1 MMRPFLVLLLFVA
14 PLALAAPREVE
25 PPRRAEG
32 RAVIVRSVNA
42 LTDAE
47 QAELKAGGLTIK
59 HALPGGRYLARMTD
73 GAGVAG
79 DARILS
85 IEPLTAEKKLHP
97 SAVRMVARGRSM
109 ADVNLVFHRD
119 VTFDEAREAVLAA
132 GGAMDVFAMKYLP
145 SQRIEARVPASLLHA
160 LAEDDRVLTVA
171 GRRRLKVTSDNSI
184 TAAVSHVTELY
195 SAPYGLTGA
204 GVALSLFELA
214 EGQASHVEFGG
225 RMTIASTTAGG
236 TSGDR
241 LHATHVAGTM
251 AAAGVRAEAK
261 GMAPNATVHEFCVL
275 VRGVNNCRGDLLSL
289 KEDALKP
296 LGVVAD
302 NNSWGYIWGW
312 QDGTPPLWNDGDVFW
327 GAYDLELTAPLD
339 EISIETNVLF
349 VHSAGND
356 GLVLVGFDEW
366 KSHLHVDPESPAG
379 DPLPNQTF
387 CVSKN
392 GSGTDCPA
400 SCNGKPNGCELQ
412 IHNPS
417 TPFNTHGTTAS
428 AKNVISVG
436 AVDSSLNIYGLS
448 SRGPTKDGRVK
459 PDVVAR
465 GTNVFSSVPIDN
477 YRSLNGTSMASPAV
491 TGMVALLAEQ
501 WRRTFAGANATP
513 AQLKALVIAGTE
525 DLGNAGPDYTFGF
538 GLVNAKKSVDL
549 IRADGATGL
558 HIHNFTFQEGQQ
570 QSFEKPLIVDATQT
584 LRVVLNWPDPAIPYL
599 GGDDY
604 FAEKALVNDLDL
616 RVIDPAGNV
625 QRPYVLDVAAPA
637 TAATKGIN
645 TIDNIEMVEIPN
657 ATPGVYRVIATGT
670 RLTEGPQDAV
680 LVSTIRGP
688 RPCRDTFEPF
698 TTNTPEGAFGNIVSG
713 ALLAGGLCATGD
725 VDYFKFV
732 ATKTG
737 ATAVTVTTG
746 DTALR
751 VTITGNGISRTQTIA
766 AFTTATLNADVNT
779 VPNTV
784 TVKVE
789 ALGALGLEPQYTVSA
804 TYPEVRGPKRRSSR
818 K

>member
-1 MMRPFLVLLLFVA
+1 MIRPVLVLFLFVA
-14 PLALAAPREVE
+14 PLALAATREVD

-42 LTDAE
+42 LTEAE
-47 QAELKAGGLTIK
+47 QAELQAGGLTIK

-73 GAGVAG
+73 GAGVTG

-97 SAVRMVARGRSM
+97 SAVRLAARGRVM
-109 ADVNLVFHRD
+109 ADVNVVFHRD

-132 GGAMDVFAMKYLP
+132 GGAMDVFALKYLP
-145 SQRIEARVPASLLHA
+145 SQRLEARIPTSALRA
-160 LAEDDRVLTVA
+160 LAEDERVFTIA
-171 GRRRLKVTSDNSI
+171 AQRRLKIAADNAT

-225 RMTIASTTAGG
+225 RVTLASTTSGG

-241 LHATHVAGTM
+241 RHATHVAGTM
-251 AAAGVRAEAK
+251 AAAGVLPDAK
-261 GMAPNATVHEFCVL
+261 GMAPRATVHQFCVP
-275 VRGVNNCRGDLLSL
+275 VSGANTCKGNFLSL
-289 KEDALKP
+289 KEDNLKP

-312 QDGTPPLWNDGDVFW
+312 EEAGVPLWNDGDYEW

-339 EISIETNVLF
+339 EISIEQGILF
-349 VHSAGND
+349 VHSSGND
-356 GLVLVGFDEW
+356 GAVPTAVRLDPW
-366 KSHLHVDPESPAG
+366 QAHRHVDEDGFAIDG
-379 DPLPNQTF
+379 QTF
-387 CVSKN
+387 CVSRN

-400 SCNGKPNGCELQ
+400 TCNGKPNPCELQ
-412 IHNPS
+412 LHHPL
-417 TPFNTHGTTAS
+417 TPYDTVGTTAS
-428 AKNVISVG
+428 AKNVVAVG
-436 AVDSSLNIYGLS
+436 AVDSSLNIIGFS
-448 SRGPTKDGRVK
+448 SRGPAKDGRVK

-465 GTNVFSSVPIDN
+465 GSNVLSSVPTDS
-477 YRSLNGTSMASPAV
+477 YTSLNGTSMAAPAV

-501 WRRTFAGANATP
+501 WRRTFANANATP
-513 AQLKALVIAGTE
+513 AQLKALLIAGAE
-525 DLGNAGPDYTFGF
+525 DLGNPGPDYTFGF

-549 IRADGATGL
+549 IRADGASGL
-558 HIHNFTFQEGQQ
+558 HIRNFTFAEGQQ
-570 QSFEKPLIVDATQT
+570 QSFEAPLVVDATQN

-599 GGDDY
+599 GGDVF

-625 QRPYVLDVAAPA
+625 LRPYVLDVNAPNA
-637 TAATKGIN
+637 AATKGVN
-645 TIDNIEMVEIPN
+645 GVDNIEMVEIPN
-657 ATPGVYRVIATGT
+657 ATPGVYRVIASGT
-670 RLTEGPQDAV
+670 RVTEGPQEAV
-680 LVSTIRGP
+680 LVSTVRGP
-688 RPCRDTFEPF
+688 RPCRDTFE
-698 TTNTPEGAFGNIVSG
+698 TLSTNSPEGAFGNIVSG
-713 ALLAGGLCATGD
+713 ALLAGGLCAAGD

-737 ATAVTVTTG
+737 AVNVTVTAG

-751 VTITGNGISRTQTIA
+751 VTVTGNGISRTQDVA
-766 AFTTATLNADVNT
+766 AFSTATLNATVSS

-784 TVKVE
+784 TVKIE
-789 ALGALGLEPQYTVSA
+789 PAGAIGVEPQYTISA
-804 TYPEVRGPKRRSSR
+804 TYPELRGPKHRSSR